1 MLASG
6 GRDKQVLVY
15 DSEQNYDA
23 FTTLDHHVSTIT
35 SLQFNEYSTMDEIH
49 SGNQTYKKHIELVS
63 SSADKNLISNKLD
76 IDRFQIFANDLNTA
90 GADCDNPLFKLA
102 KTSICK
108 DKILSL
114 DVAKHAQYM
123 ITGHDKSL
131 SLWKLP
137 MFEKVWEKRVAT
149 MEKEQA
155 KSGLGGPQNSGTNQV

>member
-1 MLASG
+1 M
-6 GRDKQVLVY
+6 
-15 DSEQNYDA
+15 
-23 FTTLDHHVSTIT
+23 
-35 SLQFNEYSTMDEIH
+35 
-49 SGNQTYKKHIELVS
+49 S
-63 SSADKNLISNKLD
+63 SSADKNLISKQLD
-76 IDRFQIFANDLNTA
+76 IGRFQIHVNDLLTA
-90 GADCDNPLFKLA
+90 GADFDNPLFKLA

-114 DVAKHAQYM
+114 DVAKQAQYM

-155 KSGLGGPQNSGTNQV
+155 KSGLSQ